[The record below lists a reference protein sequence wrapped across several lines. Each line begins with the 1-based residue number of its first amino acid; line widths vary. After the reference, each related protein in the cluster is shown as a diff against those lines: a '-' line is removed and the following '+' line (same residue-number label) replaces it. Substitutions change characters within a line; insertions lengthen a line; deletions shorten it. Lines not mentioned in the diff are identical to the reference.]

1 MTEHDGETWESASLR
16 CESTRALRLVKTSA
30 FSAAM
35 RQTSPQLID
44 CACLPIGYANGEMSA
59 IFPCQI
65 VRTTLPNGPQ
75 KRLPVEQAAWPDR
88 RILFQGVAPRW
99 FGVENSR
106 HAAQADPRI
115 TLQKLPRLKVGS
127 LSARTSVLT
136 LPNVV
141 SGLRL
146 MPS

>member
-1 MTEHDGETWESASLR
+1 MLGAARLRSKHSDTFSVLDNYGLPPRRIIVRFGDDGEGWRNMESASLR

-75 KRLPVEQAAWPDR
+75 KRLPVEQAA
-88 RILFQGVAPRW
+88 
-99 FGVENSR
+99 
-106 HAAQADPRI
+106 
-115 TLQKLPRLKVGS
+115 T
-127 LSARTSVLT
+127 
-136 LPNVV
+136 
-141 SGLRL
+141 
-146 MPS
+146 